1 MIVRREDGHWNRSP
15 RSITLTMRPRSVTPG
30 NRVRSVARTSPQ
42 ACDMRLRSMTSAGWN
57 LIWSHPLIRKRARHP
72 TSSES
77 TRRGTRT
84 STPKPSARSP
94 STDPTAAYLVS
105 LHASG
110 LYSRRY
116 AWAGLKP
123 VDWYS
128 IGEHGRALLESER
141 AFRTQ
146 LISKIPSAEAEFEST
161 WRSYMLLETFDCLSL
176 LTCFGFDCD
185 RFGPVPTASGQ
196 WEMLT
201 VRRAGPWVVEL
212 DPFPFAAPELVVEVP
227 CRRFDQERFASADE
241 LRDALACDPED
252 AAGNVLPPVLKRA

>member
-1 MIVRREDGHWNRSP
+1 MIVRREEGVWHLISQVDHAHHAAGLSDAWKQGP
-15 RSITLTMRPRSVTPG
+15 FGGEDITPSLRYATAEHDLGWTDPDLEPSVD
-30 NRVRSVARTSPQ
+30 PQ
-42 ACDMRLRSMTSAGWN
+42 TGAPSNFIAIDE
-57 LIWSHPLIRKRARHP
+57 ARH
-72 TSSES
+72 TSFYSQAV
-77 TRRGTRT
+77 RT
-84 STPKPSARSP
+84 IANA
-94 STDPTAAYLVS
+94 DPTAAYLVS

-116 AWAGLKP
+116 AWTGLKP

-141 AFRTQ
+141 EFRTQ
-146 LISKIPSAEAEFEST
+146 LISRIPSAETEFEST

-176 LTCFGFDCD
+176 LTCFGFDCA

-201 VRRAGPWVVEL
+201 VRRAGPWIVAL

-227 CRRFDQERFASADE
+227 CRRFDQERFAGADE
-241 LRDALACDPED
+241 LRDALAATPKTPQQT
-252 AAGNVLPPVLKRA
+252 VYRPF